1 MLIKD
6 ILRTKS
12 GKGAG
17 AHGMITLKPD
27 RTVEEAARILSEKK
41 IGLLVVVDGK
51 GPLAGV
57 LSERDVVRA
66 VGKHGAAALATKV
79 SALMTTADMVRT
91 CKLSDHPHDV
101 MGAMTRGGFRHMPVV
116 ENNKLEGLV
125 SSTDIF
131 RYLTEQANPQE
142 QALLWSKISWV

>member
-1 MLIKD
+1 MQVMQILKD
-6 ILRTKS
+6 KGADVMTMSADETLADAANILRERRI
-12 GKGAG
+12 GA
-17 AHGMITLKPD
+17 
-27 RTVEEAARILSEKK
+27 
-41 IGLLVVVDGK
+41 VVVV
-51 GPLAGV
+51 GPRGELQGI

-66 VGKHGAAALATKV
+66 VGTHGAAALAMKV
-79 SALMTTADMVRT
+79 SSLMTDAGMVRT
-91 CKLSDHPHDV
+91 CKLNDHPHDV
-101 MGAMTRGGFRHMPVV
+101 MGAMTKGGFRHMPVV

>member
-12 GKGAG
+12 GRSAG
-17 AHGMITLKPD
+17 FHGMITLEPD
-27 RTVEEAARILSEKK
+27 ATVQDAAKILVEKK
-41 IGLLVVVDGK
+41 IGLLVVLDGK

-66 VGKHGAAALATKV
+66 VGKHGAAALTMKV
-79 SALMTTADMVRT
+79 SSLMTPASVVKT
-91 CKLSDHPHDV
+91 CKPGDHPHDV
-101 MGAMTRGGFRHMPVV
+101 MGAMTRGGFRHVPVV
-116 ENNKLEGLV
+116 ENDKLEGLI

-131 RYLTEQANPQE
+131 RYLTEQANPDE
-142 QALLWSKISWV
+142 QAMLWSKISWV